1 MTQKITYEYVETI
14 VSSNARSTMNP
25 GSSLVNLPQS
35 IFLGQSSS
43 VNLPRLL
50 LPRDAFLVVLSDV
63 PCFELAPKLLREN
76 VTCEHS
82 FFCWGLISF
91 SHLSIYLF
99 IYLFVVFFLSIIIF
113 ISFRFFFILFYL
125 SFFIFVCF
133 LFYNFFILFFSC
145 DSGVGYK
152 FRFT

>member
-82 FFCWGLISF
+82 FFLLGLNFFF
-91 SHLSIYLF
+91 SF
-99 IYLFVVFFLSIIIF
+99 IYLLIHLFICFFIYYHFYLILFHFYSILFIFFLISIC
-113 ISFRFFFILFYL
+113 FFILQFVYI
-125 SFFIFVCF
+125 IF
-133 LFYNFFILFFSC
+133 SS

>member
-99 IYLFVVFFLSIIIF
+99 IYLFVFLSIITF
-113 ISFRFFFILFYL
+113 ISFCFILFY
-125 SFFIFVCF
+125 SIY
-133 LFYNFFILFFSC
+133 LFSYIYLFF
-145 DSGVGYK
+145 Y
-152 FRFT
+152 FTIFLYYFLI